1 MKHEKGVSP
10 LNNRESGKQIIVIHI
25 KCLLLQQY
33 HSIFMDS
40 VISKLGVSDIY
51 SNTVK

>member
-33 HSIFMDS
+33 HSIFID
-40 VISKLGVSDIY
+40 LSDIY
-51 SNTVK
+51 SNILKQLKDDR